1 MKQYVLI
8 MKKLIKSTALGILS
22 IATFSCNL
30 KTSDQAE
37 LEKLR
42 ALEAQR
48 NAMQSVNVAQPQSD
62 IDFESPNYE
71 PSEPV
76 AYRPE
81 KKKMSAATKGALIG
95 AGAGAASG
103 AVIAKKPVKGAVLGG
118 VIGAGAGA
126 VTGSIIDKKKK
137 Q

>member
-1 MKQYVLI
+1 
-8 MKKLIKSTALGILS
+8 MKKQVKFLTIIGLSTAL
-22 IATFSCNL
+22 FSCNM
-30 KTSDQAE
+30 KSADQAE
-37 LEKLR
+37 LEKMKALDSLR
-42 ALEAQR
+42 NEMTANQAY
-48 NAMQSVNVAQPQSD
+48 NGNSDVNFD
-62 IDFESPNYE
+62 SPNYE

-76 AYRPE
+76 YYAPE

-103 AVIAKKPVKGAVLGG
+103 AVIDGKKPVRGAVLGG

-126 VTGSIIDKKKK
+126 ATGAIIEKKKN